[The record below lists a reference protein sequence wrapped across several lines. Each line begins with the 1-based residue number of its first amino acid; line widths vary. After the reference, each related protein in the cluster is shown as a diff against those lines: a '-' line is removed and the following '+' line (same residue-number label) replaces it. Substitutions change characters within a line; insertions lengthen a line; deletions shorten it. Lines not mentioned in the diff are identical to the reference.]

1 MATDDTVTVDAGEYR
16 KYKSAYDD
24 AHARYGSAKYTDA
37 QIDALIEKRAE
48 DARLEMEARYAEAQ
62 RRKVREDN
70 AKALEDARTAYER
83 LAGIPAAMFREGAPD
98 VPEA

>member
-1 MATDDTVTVDAGEYR
+1 MATNDTVTVDAEEYR
-16 KYKSAYDD
+16 RYKAAYED
-24 AHARYGSAKYTDA
+24 AHAQYGSAKYTDA

-62 RRKVREDN
+62 RRKVREAN
-70 AKALEDARTAYER
+70 AKASEDARTAYER

-98 VPEA
+98 VTEA